1 MRSIEYRF
9 GDFRLLP
16 ASRELWRGAEAVVAP
31 RRVFDCLA
39 YLIEHRDRA
48 VGRDELVAA
57 VWGRVD
63 VSDVQLGQIVVRA
76 RRAVDDDGVA
86 QQRIRTIQG
95 FGYRWVAETEIGEV
109 SRLEPPA
116 PPPPAPAVEAAEPP
130 TADAPAIATV
140 DSAVAAEPPGA
151 VPARR
156 LLAALAVALLLL
168 VAAGAW
174 WLRRDTAPAALD
186 PAAAATAL
194 VLPLEASARSSEGW
208 VRLGGMDLIA
218 DRLRSGGLAVPTS
231 ESVLAVLQTAG
242 EDRKAQT
249 QALQR
254 AFGVRWIV
262 RGTASHG
269 DGGWRFV
276 LSAEAADGAVVSA
289 EGQRED
295 AVAAARAAADTLLA
309 ALGHVAPGDAAG
321 DGNAQEAWRRARAAL
336 LANQNATAREILS
349 QSPALARTPLERAYR
364 LAQVDHRDGR
374 YDRAEAGL
382 SAVLAELGSGGDALL
397 RTRVLIARG
406 AARARRGD
414 FAAALT
420 DYDAAL
426 AAAPADGAALERGQ
440 ALSGRGS
447 SLVPAHR
454 YADALAAMGEARAH
468 LAAAGD
474 RFGTA
479 RVDANLGMLELYRG
493 RPGAA
498 LEYLDSA
505 ADQLQ
510 ALGALHEWQV
520 TVTGLVQARLALLQH
535 AEAQAAAERGW
546 AVRERMT
553 EPDQIVDITLN
564 RAQVLLAAG
573 DLRAAE
579 RLLAD
584 PLIDRAVNPVLAT
597 RALALQA
604 ELALHAGRWE
614 SAARL
619 SERALATWPAS
630 GADGERDFVALIAQ
644 RALLA
649 AGERER
655 AAAVFDRAAAVSAAA
670 AEPMPGQVPERLAR
684 AEWRQALGDTAAG
697 EDFHAALLLAERGG
711 VPADL
716 ALVASSYVPYLL
728 AHGDLDGARAV
739 AGRVAPWAAR
749 DFDCALVQLRLF
761 HALGQGEAWAAALR
775 QTLDLAGQRA
785 VPDGLRA
792 APPPVAG
799 SGAAPIG

>member
-16 ASRELWRGAEAVVAP
+16 ASRELWRGADAVVAP

-95 FGYRWVAETEIGEV
+95 FGYRWIAETEVGEV
-109 SRLEPPA
+109 SRLEPPV
-116 PPPPAPAVEAAEPP
+116 PPPSTAPSAEPAAAVPVAEAAAAAADQPST
-130 TADAPAIATV
+130 TARPRPV
-140 DSAVAAEPPGA
+140 
-151 VPARR
+151 RR
-156 LLAALAVALLLL
+156 VLAAVAVALVLLAL
-168 VAAGAW
+168 GAAW
-174 WLRRDTAPAALD
+174 WLRRDGAPALFD

-194 VLPLEASARSSEGW
+194 VLPLEAGARSSEGW

-231 ESVLAVLQTAG
+231 ESVLAVLQSAG

-321 DGNAQEAWRRARAAL
+321 DGSAQEAWRRARAAL
-336 LANQNATAREILS
+336 LANQNAAAREILS
-349 QSPALARTPLERAYR
+349 QSPALARMPLERAYR

-374 YDRAEAGL
+374 YDRAAAGL
-382 SAVLAELGSGGDALL
+382 SAVLAELGPGGDALL

-406 AARARRGD
+406 AASARRGD
-414 FAAALT
+414 FAAALA

-426 AAAPADGAALERGQ
+426 AAAPAEGAVLERGQ

-510 ALGALHEWQV
+510 ALGALHEWQI

-535 AEAQAAAERGW
+535 AEAQAAADRGW

-573 DLRAAE
+573 DLRGAE

-604 ELALHAGRWE
+604 DLAWQAGRWQ

-619 SERALATWPAS
+619 SERALASWPPS

-655 AAAVFDRAAAVSAAA
+655 AAAVFDRAAAAPAAA
-670 AEPMPGQVPERLAR
+670 AEPMPGQVPQRLAR

-697 EDFHAALLLAERGG
+697 EDFRAALQLAERGG

-728 AHGDLDGARAV
+728 EHGDLDGARAV
-739 AGRVAPWAAR
+739 AGRVAPWAER

-761 HALGQGEAWAAALR
+761 HALGQGEAWATALR
-775 QTLDLAGQRA
+775 QTLDLAGQRL

>member
-16 ASRELWRGAEAVVAP
+16 ASRELWRGADAVVAP

-95 FGYRWVAETEIGEV
+95 FGYRWIAETEVGEV
-109 SRLEPPA
+109 TRPEPPA
-116 PPPPAPAVEAAEPP
+116 PPPTPPSPAVEPAGPAAVADAIPAAPVEPP
-130 TADAPAIATV
+130 VAASRPRPMQRAFAAVAIALV
-140 DSAVAAEPPGA
+140 
-151 VPARR
+151 
-156 LLAALAVALLLL
+156 LLAL
-168 VAAGAW
+168 VAAW
-174 WLRRDTAPAALD
+174 WLRRDDAPAALD

-194 VLPLEASARSSEGW
+194 VLPLDAGGRSSEGW

-231 ESVLAVLQTAG
+231 ESVLAVLQSAG

-321 DGNAQEAWRRARAAL
+321 DGSAQEDWRRARAAL
-336 LANQNATAREILS
+336 LANQNAAAREILS

-364 LAQVDHRDGR
+364 LAQVDHRDGH
-374 YDRAEAGL
+374 YDRAAAGL
-382 SAVLAELGSGGDALL
+382 SAVLAELGPDGDALL

-406 AARARRGD
+406 AASARRGD
-414 FAAALT
+414 FAAALA

-426 AAAPADGAALERGQ
+426 AAAPADGAMLERGQ

-447 SLVPAHR
+447 SLVPPHR

-498 LEYLDSA
+498 LEYLDGA

-510 ALGALHEWQV
+510 ALGALHEWQI
-520 TVTGLVQARLALLQH
+520 TVTGLVQARLSLLQH
-535 AEAQAAAERGW
+535 AEAQAAADRGW

-573 DLRAAE
+573 DLRGAE

-604 ELALHAGRWE
+604 DLALQAGRWE

-619 SERALATWPAS
+619 SERALATWPPS
-630 GADGERDFVALIAQ
+630 GAEGERDFVALIAQ

-655 AAAVFDRAAAVSAAA
+655 AAAVFDHAAAAPAA
-670 AEPMPGQVPERLAR
+670 AEPMPGQVPQRLAR
-684 AEWRQALGDTAAG
+684 AEWRQALGDAAAG
-697 EDFHAALLLAERGG
+697 EDFRAALHLAERGG

-728 AHGDLDGARAV
+728 EHGDLDAARAV

>member
-1 MRSIEYRF
+1 MRPIEYRF
-9 GDFRLLP
+9 GDFRLAP
-16 ASRELWRGAEAVVAP
+16 ASRELWRGDAAVVAP

-63 VSDVQLGQIVVRA
+63 ASDVQLGQIVVRA

-86 QQRIRTIQG
+86 QQAIRTIQG
-95 FGYRWVAETEIGEV
+95 FGYRWVADTEIGDAG
-109 SRLEPPA
+109 RPEPVPAAA
-116 PPPPAPAVEAAEPP
+116 PPE
-130 TADAPAIATV
+130 
-140 DSAVAAEPPGA
+140 A
-151 VPARR
+151 VPAAAAPTPADRPAGAVAPLR
-156 LLAALAVALLLL
+156 QRHRGRWLVLALLAVVLAGAALLWRARMASEPLPAVA
-168 VAAGAW
+168 G
-174 WLRRDTAPAALD
+174 
-186 PAAAATAL
+186 AATAL
-194 VLPLEASARSSEGW
+194 VLPLDAGGRSSEGW
-208 VRLGGMDLIA
+208 VRLGGMDLVA
-218 DRLRSGGLAVPTS
+218 DRLRNGGLAVPTS
-231 ESVLAVLQTAG
+231 ESVLAVLQAAG
-242 EDRKAQT
+242 DDRKAQA

-254 AFGVRWIV
+254 AFGIRWIV
-262 RGTASHG
+262 RGTASRTET
-269 DGGWRFV
+269 GWRFV

-309 ALGHVAPGDAAG
+309 ALGHAPPADATGD
-321 DGNAQEAWRRARAAL
+321 DSAQEAWRRARAAL
-336 LANQNATAREILS
+336 LANQNAMAREILS
-349 QSPALARTPLERAYR
+349 QSAALARTPLELRYR
-364 LAQVDHRDGR
+364 LAQVDYREGKLDEV
-374 YDRAEAGL
+374 DSGL
-382 SAVLAELGSGGDALL
+382 TAVLAELAPGSDALL
-397 RTRVLIARG
+397 RTRVLITRAG
-406 AARARRGD
+406 SRARRGD

-426 AAAPADGAALERGQ
+426 AALPAEGAVLERGQ

-447 SLVPAHR
+447 SLIPAHR
-454 YADALAAMGEARAH
+454 YADALAAMGEARVH

-474 RFGTA
+474 SFGMA
-479 RVDANLGMLELYRG
+479 RIDANLGMLELYRG
-493 RPGAA
+493 RPAAA
-498 LEYLDSA
+498 LEYLA
-505 ADQLQ
+505 TATEHLQ
-510 ALGALHEWQV
+510 ALGALHEWQIA
-520 TVTGLVQARLALLQH
+520 VTGLVQARLALLQY
-535 AEAQAAAERGW
+535 AEARAAADQGW

-553 EPDQIVDITLN
+553 DPGQLIDITLN

-573 DLRAAE
+573 DLRGAE

-604 ELALHAGRWE
+604 DLALQAGRWD

-619 SERALATWPAS
+619 AERALATWPAS

-649 AGERER
+649 AGHGDR
-655 AAAVFDRAAAVSAAA
+655 AAAVFDRTGAPPAP
-670 AEPMPGQVPERLAR
+670 AEPMPGQVPGRLAR
-684 AEWRQALGDTAAG
+684 AEWRQAQGDAAAAA
-697 EDFHAALLLAERGG
+697 EFRAALQLAERGG

-716 ALVASSYVPYLL
+716 ALVAASYVPYLL
-728 AHGDLDGARAV
+728 DQGDLDGARAV

>member
-16 ASRELWRGAEAVVAP
+16 ASRELWRGADAVVAP

-76 RRAVDDDGVA
+76 RRSVDDDGAA
-86 QQRIRTIQG
+86 QQLIRTIQG
-95 FGYRWVAETEIGEV
+95 FGYRWVAETDVGEV
-109 SRLEPPA
+109 SRNE
-116 PPPPAPAVEAAEPP
+116 PPPPLPAAPAPAEPV
-130 TADAPAIATV
+130 APPEP
-140 DSAVAAEPPGA
+140 VAPEAPS
-151 VPARR
+151 VPAAGSRAR
-156 LLAALAVALLLL
+156 WLIAALVLAFVAIM
-168 VAAGAW
+168 AAWLIRRGAP
-174 WLRRDTAPAALD
+174 LPAAD

-194 VLPLEASARSSEGW
+194 VLPLDASGRSSEGW
-208 VRLGGMDLIA
+208 VRLGGMDLVA
-218 DRLRSGGLAVPTS
+218 DRLRTGGLSVPTS

-242 EDRKAQT
+242 EDRKAQA

-262 RGTASHG
+262 RGTASRS
-269 DGGWRFV
+269 DTGWRFV
-276 LSAEAADGAVVSA
+276 LSAETADGALVSA

-309 ALGHVAPGDAAG
+309 ALGHATPTDASGD
-321 DGNAQEAWRRARAAL
+321 DSAQEAWRRARAAL
-336 LANQNATAREILS
+336 LANQNATARDILRD
-349 QSPALARTPLERAYR
+349 SPALARTPLELAYR

-374 YDRAEAGL
+374 YDQADASL
-382 SAVLAELGSGGDALL
+382 SGVLAELGTGGDALL
-397 RTRVLIARG
+397 RGRVLIMRG
-406 AARARRGD
+406 ATRARRGD
-414 FAAALT
+414 FAGALA

-426 AAAPADGAALERGQ
+426 AALPAQGAVSERGQ

-474 RFGTA
+474 SFGVA

-493 RPGAA
+493 RPAAA
-498 LEYLDSA
+498 LEYLGVA
-505 ADQLQ
+505 ADRLQ
-510 ALGALHEWQV
+510 ALGALHEWQI

-553 EPDQIVDITLN
+553 EHDQIIDITLN
-564 RAQVLLAAG
+564 RAQVLLASG
-573 DLRAAE
+573 DLRASE

-584 PLIDRAVNPVLAT
+584 PLIDRATNPVLAT

-604 ELALHAGRWE
+604 ELALQAQRWE

-619 SERALATWPAS
+619 AERALAAWPAS

-644 RALLA
+644 RAWLA
-649 AGERER
+649 AGQGER
-655 AAAVFDRAAAVSAAA
+655 AAAVFERGAAAPPAA
-670 AEPMPGQVPERLAR
+670 AEPMPGQVPGRLAR
-684 AEWRQALGDTAAG
+684 AEWRQAHGDAGAG
-697 EDFHAALLLAERGG
+697 EEFQAALRLAERGG

-728 AHGDLDGARAV
+728 ERGDLDAARAV

-775 QTLDLAGQRA
+775 QTLDLAGQRP